1 MITAL
6 ELVAFTGVSV
16 IAPLPLAV
24 TPERTPITE
33 DVQPKVVLPI
43 VEVGRKLNEVPLQIS
58 WIRDVDE
65 FVIAG
70 LGLTVTTTSI
80 KFPEQLLAEGVIL
93 YVTVPEVTPSV
104 AVSTWLIADPLPG
117 NAPVTFDEVNIVQ
130 PKLVPATPLGLVI
143 AILVLEPEHIV

>member
-6 ELVAFTGVSV
+6 VLVEFTGVSV

-24 TPERTPITE
+24 TPERTPITD
-33 DVQPKVVLPI
+33 DVHPKVVLPI

-58 WIRDVDE
+58 WINDVEE

-80 KFPEQLLAEGVIL
+80 KFPEQLLAVGVIL
-93 YVTVPEVTPSV
+93 
-104 AVSTWLIADPLPG
+104 
-117 NAPVTFDEVNIVQ
+117 
-130 PKLVPATPLGLVI
+130 
-143 AILVLEPEHIV
+143 